1 MPRDTHNKAAE
12 HHENA
17 AKSHRTAAEH
27 HGRGEHA
34 KGLDESERARSH
46 SKTAHEHSEMAHG
59 KSRSQKGV
67 QLGEVAKAAS
77 SAFAVVGENSIE
89 GTVLRLPHRSRCCV
103 SRSMRSLGRLSWEV
117 LPA

>member
-1 MPRDTHNKAAE
+1 MSDHCGSALGRPSFMAVVWEQLWNYGGLSAFVRVVKLDKEIGMPRDTHNKAAE

-34 KGLDESERARSH
+34 KGLEESEKARGH

-59 KSRSQKGV
+59 KSQSQK
-67 QLGEVAKAAS
+67 
-77 SAFAVVGENSIE
+77 
-89 GTVLRLPHRSRCCV
+89 
-103 SRSMRSLGRLSWEV
+103 
-117 LPA
+117 